1 MRARLLSPKAV
12 RHIGIALNGGKIH
25 GWVDRVAALVDA
37 PPMTVRS
44 WATPPSSSAA
54 RTISGPATNLLLL
67 YAVMMDRNAPI
78 DAMARLVDAK
88 YEAITKAVEEA
99 Q

>member
-12 RHIGIALNGGKIH
+12 RHIGIALNGGRIH
-25 GWVDRVAALVDA
+25 GWVDRVAALMDS

-54 RTISGPATNLLLL
+54 RSINGPASNLLLV
-67 YAVMMDRNAPI
+67 YAVMMDRGASL
-78 DAMARLVDAK
+78 DVMAQLVDAK
-88 YEAITKAVEEA
+88 YEAITKAMEDA
-99 Q
+99 